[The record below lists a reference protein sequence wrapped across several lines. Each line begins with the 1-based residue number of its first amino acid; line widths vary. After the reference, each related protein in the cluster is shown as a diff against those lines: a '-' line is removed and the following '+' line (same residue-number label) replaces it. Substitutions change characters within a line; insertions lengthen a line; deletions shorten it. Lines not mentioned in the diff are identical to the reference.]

1 MHYFTILAVTT
12 LTIEMVLVE
21 EMGAIGNASN
31 DLILI
36 LILQNS
42 STHVQIQ

>member
-21 EMGAIGNASN
+21 EMGAIENASN